1 MWGTGNGERLRPLF
15 DFACFFLMFKSC
27 NIQCFLQ
34 YRTIYCRYFLPRKK
48 TDTKNSWPYFYYLIL
63 DFLSPPF
70 LFCVLSGT
78 GETGGESSNFGT
90 HRGCLA
96 ASWCICVDSMCLGLG
111 LGIIKQSPFLKKNS
125 KRVLHSWL
133 CK

>member
-1 MWGTGNGERLRPLF
+1 MILHLHLF
-15 DFACFFLMFKSC
+15 LLMFESC

-34 YRTIYCRYFLPRKK
+34 YRTIYCSYFLPRKR

-96 ASWCICVDSMCLGLG
+96 ASWCICIDSMCFSAGFGMCLGLG
-111 LGIIKQSPFLKKNS
+111 LGIIKQSPLSEQKIKKGT
-125 KRVLHSWL
+125 KLVAV
-133 CK
+133 